1 LVPTELR
8 RTLESLH
15 EELGRTRAVDTE
27 SRELLVT
34 VMQDIAK
41 VLDQSLSEGE
51 DAGSLQDQLETV
63 AVRFESEHPQLSAAM
78 RQVVDAL
85 AKAGI

>member
-1 LVPTELR
+1 MPTELH
-8 RTLESLH
+8 RTLRSLH
-15 EELGRTRAVDTE
+15 EELTSTRAVDDE

-34 VMQDIAK
+34 VMQDIAR
-41 VLDQSLSEGE
+41 VLDRSQQETA
-51 DAGSLQDQLETV
+51 DTGSLKEQLETV
-63 AVRFESEHPQLSAAM
+63 AVQFESEHPRLSSAV

>member
-1 LVPTELR
+1 VPTELR

-15 EELGRTRAVDTE
+15 EELGRTRTVDPE

-34 VMQDIAK
+34 VMQDIAQ
-41 VLDQSLSEGE
+41 VLDQSLAEGE
-51 DAGSLQDQLETV
+51 DAGSLQDQLENV
-63 AVRFESEHPQLSAAM
+63 AVRFESEHPQLSAAV

>member
-1 LVPTELR
+1 MPTELR
-8 RTLESLH
+8 QTLEVLH
-15 EELGRTRAVDTE
+15 KELAGTRSIDAE

-34 VMQDIAK
+34 VMQDIAR
-41 VLDQSLSEGE
+41 VLDQSLEEGD
-51 DAGSLQDQLETV
+51 DAGSLQEQLETV
-63 AVRFESEHPQLSAAM
+63 AVRFESDHPRLSAAV

>member
-1 LVPTELR
+1 MPTELR
-8 RTLESLH
+8 QTLKSLH
-15 EELGRTRAVDTE
+15 EELASTRAVDAE

-34 VMQDIAK
+34 VMQDIAR
-41 VLDQSLSEGE
+41 VLDQSLEDDD
-51 DAGSLQDQLETV
+51 DAGSLKEQLESV
-63 AVRFESEHPQLSAAM
+63 AVRFESEHPQLSAAV